1 MIVNTSE
8 LKSFLKK
15 ATLNYCIE
23 SVQLNLTKD
32 IVSSKM
38 ISSSSDAIALL
49 KLPNLI
55 LPEMRAQDILSMNFS
70 EPNTNIVPYLNLI
83 DDNEETTV
91 QIRDEKIT
99 LIQGKQKS
107 NIFFCAPQV
116 VSVFDAD
123 SPRSDIDYFH
133 EMDLDDNFVEA
144 FNKIKKIGSKFNKI
158 YIGVNDNVLYIE
170 TSDKQNRFSNGLR
183 IDLCDVEYDNMS
195 MCFEFKNLVN
205 LMTVLNDSH
214 NDFKCKIAYVAE
226 QELGMLFIGNE
237 DETERYY
244 LMSKNDTA

>member
-1 MIVNTSE
+1 MIVSTSE

-23 SVQLNLTKD
+23 SVQINLTKD
-32 IVSSKM
+32 NVSSKM
-38 ISSSSDAIALL
+38 ISSASDAIALL
-49 KLPNLI
+49 NLPNVI
-55 LPEMRAQDILSMNFS
+55 LPEMRAQDSLTMNFS

-83 DDNEETTV
+83 DDNEETTI

-116 VSVFDAD
+116 VSVFEAD
-123 SPRSDIDYFH
+123 SPRSDIEYFH
-133 EMDLDDNFVEA
+133 EMDLDDTFMEA
-144 FNKIKKIGSKFNKI
+144 FNKIKKVGSKFNKI
-158 YIGVNDNVLYIE
+158 YIGVNDGVLYIE

-195 MCFEFKNLVN
+195 MCFEFKNVVN
-205 LMTVLNDSH
+205 LMSVLNDSYSE
-214 NDFKCKIAYVAE
+214 FKCRIAYVAE
-226 QELGMLFIGNE
+226 QELGMIYIGNE
-237 DETERYY
+237 DDTERYY
-244 LMSKNDTA
+244 LMSKNDNA